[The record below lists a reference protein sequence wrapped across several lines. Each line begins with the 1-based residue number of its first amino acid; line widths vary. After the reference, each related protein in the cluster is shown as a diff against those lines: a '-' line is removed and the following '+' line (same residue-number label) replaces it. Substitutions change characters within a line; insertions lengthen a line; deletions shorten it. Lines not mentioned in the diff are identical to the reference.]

1 MKIKTPIYT
10 TPEDFENGGLTLKI
24 HPMLFLHNTSEKFEN
39 PTISVHFGFVFKE
52 DSGKEKEINPDKL
65 QKIII
70 RDIRTRNTY
79 TF

>member
-39 PTISVHFGFVFKE
+39 ATITSHFRFVLKVIPL
-52 DSGKEKEINPDKL
+52 K
-65 QKIII
+65 
-70 RDIRTRNTY
+70 
-79 TF
+79 